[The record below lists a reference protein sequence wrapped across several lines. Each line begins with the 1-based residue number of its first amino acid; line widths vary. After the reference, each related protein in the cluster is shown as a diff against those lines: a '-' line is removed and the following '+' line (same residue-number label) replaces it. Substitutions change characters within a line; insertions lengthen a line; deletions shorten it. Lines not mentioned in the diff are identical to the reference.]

1 MAGTKEQKIK
11 LCQLM
16 SGEKLLLNSI
26 GNEAV
31 KVINLSSMR
40 RKRNVDMFVMVFSP
54 ANKQA
59 LLAI

>member
-11 LCQLM
+11 LCQFM

-26 GNEAV
+26 GKE

-59 LLAI
+59 LIAI

>member
-1 MAGTKEQKIK
+1 MAGIKEQKIK

-26 GNEAV
+26 GKE